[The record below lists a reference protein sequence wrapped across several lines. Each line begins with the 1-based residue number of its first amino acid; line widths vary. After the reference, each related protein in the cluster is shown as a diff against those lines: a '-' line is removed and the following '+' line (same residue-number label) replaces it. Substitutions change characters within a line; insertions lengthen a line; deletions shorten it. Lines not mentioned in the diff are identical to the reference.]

1 MADETHDDALVTV
14 VVEPAGEQADR
25 EQPVEVPTP
34 SNEDWPLD
42 EVCFGAVDLAR
53 ETLLQEAD
61 AALIGEHTGAIAEGP
76 TVVTHYFQG
85 HVPGYR
91 GWRWVVTLSRAPD
104 SDHVTVDETALL
116 PDGDALLAPS
126 WVPWK
131 QRIESGDLGPGDVL
145 VTEADDPRLSP
156 GMAGDDDVEEDDRQR
171 PAQWELGLGRIRV
184 LSPEGRREAAQ
195 RWYHDMGPRAAVAR
209 ATKLECS
216 TCGFLL
222 MIGGPM
228 GQAFGVCANEYS
240 PVDGRIVALS
250 FGCGAHSETREKP
263 SVGVAQTV
271 IDEVAFDDLSQ
282 VADAPDA
289 GEETA
294 QTESAQTEPA
304 QTEAAESAQTEP
316 TASEPA
322 DTDAAE
328 AAQTEPTATEP
339 ADTDAA
345 EAAQT
350 DPGSDVASAAVDAG
364 DDQESVQLSVPDAPD
379 TEAGGS
385 DTEVGDTASKHET
398 MPEPGPKE
406 DA

>member
-1 MADETHDDALVTV
+1 
-14 VVEPAGEQADR
+14 
-25 EQPVEVPTP
+25 
-34 SNEDWPLD
+34 
-42 EVCFGAVDLAR
+42 
-53 ETLLQEAD
+53 
-61 AALIGEHTGAIAEGP
+61 
-76 TVVTHYFQG
+76 
-85 HVPGYR
+85 
-91 GWRWVVTLSRAPD
+91 
-104 SDHVTVDETALL
+104 
-116 PDGDALLAPS
+116 
-126 WVPWK
+126 
-131 QRIESGDLGPGDVL
+131 
-145 VTEADDPRLSP
+145 
-156 GMAGDDDVEEDDRQR
+156 
-171 PAQWELGLGRIRV
+171 
-184 LSPEGRREAAQ
+184 
-195 RWYHDMGPRAAVAR
+195 
-209 ATKLECS
+209 
-216 TCGFLL
+216 

-328 AAQTEPTATEP
+328 AAQT
-339 ADTDAA
+339 
-345 EAAQT
+345 
-350 DPGSDVASAAVDAG
+350 DPGSDGASAAVDAG
-364 DDQESVQLSVPDAPD
+364 DDQESVPLSVPDAPD

-385 DTEVGDTASKHET
+385 ATEVGDTASKHET

>member
-1 MADETHDDALVTV
+1 M
-14 VVEPAGEQADR
+14 
-25 EQPVEVPTP
+25 
-34 SNEDWPLD
+34 
-42 EVCFGAVDLAR
+42 
-53 ETLLQEAD
+53 
-61 AALIGEHTGAIAEGP
+61 
-76 TVVTHYFQG
+76 THYFQG

-104 SDHVTVDETALL
+104 GDHVTVDETALL

-131 QRIESGDLGPGDVL
+131 QQNRIRRSGPRRRAGHRGRRPQAVPGHG
-145 VTEADDPRLSP
+145 RRRRRRR
-156 GMAGDDDVEEDDRQR
+156 DDRQR

-263 SVGVAQTV
+263 SVGLRRQLSTRSRSTTSRRSRMRRTPARNRPSRHR
-271 IDEVAFDDLSQ
+271 LSQ
-282 VADAPDA
+282 HRPAARPSHTDRRRRGSPGRADSHRA
-289 GEETA
+289 GRHRRRRG
-294 QTESAQTEPA
+294 S
-304 QTEAAESAQTEP
+304 
-316 TASEPA
+316 
-322 DTDAAE
+322 
-328 AAQTEPTATEP
+328 
-339 ADTDAA
+339 
-345 EAAQT
+345 QT
-350 DPGSDVASAAVDAG
+350 DPGSDGASAAVDAG
-364 DDQESVQLSVPDAPD
+364 DDQESVPLSVPDAPD

>member
-25 EQPVEVPTP
+25 EQPIEVPTP

-328 AAQTEPTATEP
+328 AAQA
-339 ADTDAA
+339 
-345 EAAQT
+345 
-350 DPGSDVASAAVDAG
+350 DPGSDGASAAVDAG
-364 DDQESVQLSVPDAPD
+364 DDQESVPLSVPDAPD

>member
-25 EQPVEVPTP
+25 EQPIEVPTP

-195 RWYHDMGPRAAVAR
+195 RWYHDIGPRAAVAR

-328 AAQTEPTATEP
+328 AAQA
-339 ADTDAA
+339 
-345 EAAQT
+345 
-350 DPGSDVASAAVDAG
+350 DPGSDGASAAVDAG
-364 DDQESVQLSVPDAPD
+364 DDQESVPLSVPDAPD

>member
-289 GEETA
+289 GEATA

-328 AAQTEPTATEP
+328 AAQA
-339 ADTDAA
+339 
-345 EAAQT
+345 
-350 DPGSDVASAAVDAG
+350 DPGSDGASAAVDAG
-364 DDQESVQLSVPDAPD
+364 DDQESVPLSVPDAPD

>member
-328 AAQTEPTATEP
+328 AAQT
-339 ADTDAA
+339 
-345 EAAQT
+345 

-364 DDQESVQLSVPDAPD
+364 DDQESVPLSVPDAPD

>member
-328 AAQTEPTATEP
+328 AAQT
-339 ADTDAA
+339 
-345 EAAQT
+345 
-350 DPGSDVASAAVDAG
+350 DPGSDGASAAVDAG
-364 DDQESVQLSVPDAPD
+364 DDQESVPLSVPDAPD

>member
-14 VVEPAGEQADR
+14 VVEPAGEQVDR

-328 AAQTEPTATEP
+328 AAQT
-339 ADTDAA
+339 
-345 EAAQT
+345 
-350 DPGSDVASAAVDAG
+350 DPGSDGASAAVDAG
-364 DDQESVQLSVPDAPD
+364 DDQESVPLSVPDAPD

>member
-216 TCGFLL
+216 TCGFML

-328 AAQTEPTATEP
+328 AAQA
-339 ADTDAA
+339 
-345 EAAQT
+345 
-350 DPGSDVASAAVDAG
+350 DPGSDGASAAVDAG
-364 DDQESVQLSVPDAPD
+364 DDQESVPLSVPDAPD

>member
-289 GEETA
+289 GEATA

-328 AAQTEPTATEP
+328 AAQT
-339 ADTDAA
+339 DL
-345 EAAQT
+345 
-350 DPGSDVASAAVDAG
+350 GSDVASAAVDAG

>member
-328 AAQTEPTATEP
+328 AAQA
-339 ADTDAA
+339 
-345 EAAQT
+345 
-350 DPGSDVASAAVDAG
+350 DPGSDGASAAVDAG
-364 DDQESVQLSVPDAPD
+364 DDQESVPLSVPDAPD

>member
-195 RWYHDMGPRAAVAR
+195 RWYHDIGPRAAVAR

-328 AAQTEPTATEP
+328 AAQA
-339 ADTDAA
+339 
-345 EAAQT
+345 
-350 DPGSDVASAAVDAG
+350 DPGSDGASAAVDAG
-364 DDQESVQLSVPDAPD
+364 DDQESVPLSVPDAPD

>member
-25 EQPVEVPTP
+25 EQPIEVPTP

-328 AAQTEPTATEP
+328 AAQA
-339 ADTDAA
+339 
-345 EAAQT
+345 
-350 DPGSDVASAAVDAG
+350 DPGSDGASAAVDAG